1 MMDADLNEYF
11 APPQGSA
18 PAPKSGPTPTFF
30 PPPLRAGRQV
40 LPTLPPPSV
49 HSPGTKLDDGKPR
62 LGLVFMT
69 MARALQ
75 EVGEVATF
83 GANEYSDDGWL
94 SVPDGERR
102 YTHAM
107 FRHLMEEAVGNERDA
122 KSKLRHAAHTAWNAL
137 ARLDLMIRREE
148 GTK

>member
-1 MMDADLNEYF
+1 MVLTDENEYF
-11 APPQGSA
+11 FSRLATGQ
-18 PAPKSGPTPTFF
+18 
-30 PPPLRAGRQV
+30 Q
-40 LPTLPPPSV
+40 
-49 HSPGTKLDDGKPR
+49 PGVKLDDGKPR

-75 EVGEVATF
+75 EVGDVATF

-94 SVPDGERR
+94 AVPDGERR

-148 GTK
+148 AGR

>member
-1 MMDADLNEYF
+1 MVLTDENEYF
-11 APPQGSA
+11 FSR
-18 PAPKSGPTPTFF
+18 PAPG
-30 PPPLRAGRQV
+30 QQ
-40 LPTLPPPSV
+40 
-49 HSPGTKLDDGKPR
+49 PGTKLDAGKPR

-83 GANEYSDDGWL
+83 GAEEYSNNGWL
-94 SVPDGERR
+94 AVPDGERR
-102 YTHAM
+102 YTRAM

-148 GTK
+148 AGGQ

>member
-1 MMDADLNEYF
+1 MDADLNEYF
-11 APPQGSA
+11 D
-18 PAPKSGPTPTFF
+18 
-30 PPPLRAGRQV
+30 PL
-40 LPTLPPPSV
+40 
-49 HSPGTKLDDGKPR
+49 SPGKQPGVKLDAGKPR

-83 GANEYSDDGWL
+83 GADEYSDNGRL
-94 SVPDGERR
+94 SVPGGERR
-102 YTHAM
+102 YTDAM
-107 FRHLMEEAVGNERDA
+107 LRHLMEEAVGNERDA
-122 KSKLRHAAHTAWNAL
+122 KSELRHAAHTAWNAL

>member
-1 MMDADLNEYF
+1 MVLTGENEYY
-11 APPQGSA
+11 S
-18 PAPKSGPTPTFF
+18 S
-30 PPPLRAGRQV
+30 R
-40 LPTLPPPSV
+40 PSTGQP
-49 HSPGTKLDDGKPR
+49 PGTKLDAGKPR

-94 SVPDGERR
+94 AVPDGERR
-102 YTHAM
+102 YTDAM
-107 FRHLMEEAVGNERDA
+107 LRHLMKEAVGEERDA

-148 GTK
+148 GAQ

>member
-1 MMDADLNEYF
+1 MMVLTDENEYF
-11 APPQGSA
+11 FSR
-18 PAPKSGPTPTFF
+18 PAPG
-30 PPPLRAGRQV
+30 QQ
-40 LPTLPPPSV
+40 
-49 HSPGTKLDDGKPR
+49 PGVKLDDGKPR
-62 LGLVFMT
+62 LGLVFMS

-83 GANEYSDDGWL
+83 GAKKYSDNGWL

-102 YTHAM
+102 YTDAM
-107 FRHLMEEAVGNERDA
+107 LRHLLKEAIGEERDA

-148 GTK
+148 AGR

>member
-1 MMDADLNEYF
+1 MVLTGENEYY
-11 APPQGSA
+11 S
-18 PAPKSGPTPTFF
+18 S
-30 PPPLRAGRQV
+30 R
-40 LPTLPPPSV
+40 PSTGQP
-49 HSPGTKLDDGKPR
+49 PGTKLDAGKPR

-94 SVPDGERR
+94 AVPDGERR
-102 YTHAM
+102 YTDAM
-107 FRHLMEEAVGNERDA
+107 LRHLMKEAVGEERDA

-148 GTK
+148 ADGQ

>member
-1 MMDADLNEYF
+1 MMVLTDENEYF
-11 APPQGSA
+11 FSR
-18 PAPKSGPTPTFF
+18 PAPG
-30 PPPLRAGRQV
+30 QQ
-40 LPTLPPPSV
+40 
-49 HSPGTKLDDGKPR
+49 PGVKLDDGKPR
-62 LGLVFMT
+62 LGLVFMS

-94 SVPDGERR
+94 DVQDRERR

-148 GTK
+148 AGR